1 MTEPILTSEAWNK
14 FILVC
19 LGNLG
24 TCDALITVTLAVLFT
39 AFVGFFLKLIN
50 YKIILI
56 LSSYHAFHV
65 CLQIIRFW

>member
-1 MTEPILTSEAWNK
+1 MTEPILTSEVWNK

-24 TCDALITVTLAVLFT
+24 TCDVLITVTLAVLFT
-39 AFVGFFLKLIN
+39 AFEGFFLKLIN

-56 LSSYHAFHV
+56 LSS
-65 CLQIIRFW
+65 